1 MDVNVDET
9 QSNDNRVSSLWDY
22 MTKEED
28 EKAKCNLCSVILSR
42 QNSATSGLRKHLFQV
57 HRVEPFG
64 VPRST
69 VTDSIYG
76 RKRSY
81 TVSYTTV
88 YMSYTLRIRPYF
100 AGIHVI
106 VLRSYITVT
115 VYGDIRRKTEI
126 VYEALR
132 S

>member
-1 MDVNVDET
+1 MKKKEKYEFLKHGMAEVISFVLENSFFCVLT
-9 QSNDNRVSSLWDY
+9 SLFLLN
-22 MTKEED
+22 M
-28 EKAKCNLCSVILSR
+28 
-42 QNSATSGLRKHLFQV
+42 
-57 HRVEPFG
+57 
-64 VPRST
+64 PRST

-81 TVSYTTV
+81 MVSYTTV

-115 VYGDIRRKTEI
+115 VYRDIRRKTEI